1 MIKQT
6 KAFHLAILA
15 LFIAIVILQSFVPFL
30 GYIPVGPINIT
41 IVQITVIIAAV
52 LLGPKDGAL
61 LGLVWGLL
69 SWVRA
74 FVAPTS
80 PLSTLVFTNPL
91 VSVVP
96 RVLVG
101 LFAGY
106 VFLWLTRAHWRQTWA
121 LIVTG
126 SVGSALN
133 TLLVVGLIGIFYRTP
148 AVAHAYGVSSPA
160 LLGNV
165 LMTLVGTNG
174 IPELILS
181 AIVVP
186 IIATPL
192 LKLWRR

>member
-1 MIKQT
+1 MIRQT

-15 LFIAIVILQSFVPFL
+15 LLIAIIILQSFVPFL
-30 GYIPVGPINIT
+30 GYIPVGPVNIT

-61 LGLVWGLL
+61 LGLVWGGL
-69 SWVRA
+69 SWIRA
-74 FVAPTS
+74 FAAPTS
-80 PLSTLVFTNPL
+80 PVSTLVFTNPL
-91 VSVVP
+91 ISVVP

-101 LFAGY
+101 FLAGY
-106 VFLWLTRAHWRQTWA
+106 VFLWLTKAHWHQLWA
-121 LIVTG
+121 LVVTG
-126 SVGSALN
+126 GVGAALN
-133 TLLVVGLIGIFYRTP
+133 TILVVGLIALLYRTP
-148 AVAHAYGVSSPA
+148 AVAHAYGVANPS
-160 LLGNV
+160 LLTKV
-165 LMTLVGTNG
+165 LMGLVGTNG